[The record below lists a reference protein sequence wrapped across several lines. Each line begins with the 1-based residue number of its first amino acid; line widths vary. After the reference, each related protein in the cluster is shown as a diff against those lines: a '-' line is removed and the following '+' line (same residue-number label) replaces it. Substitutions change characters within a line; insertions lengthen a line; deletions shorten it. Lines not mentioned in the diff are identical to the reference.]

1 VVEDLKGRTV
11 RGGFAKLC
19 GQAAS
24 LVLRI
29 TGIMVLARLLDPQDF
44 GLVAMVT
51 AVTGV
56 YQLFTTAGLSSATV
70 QKDTI
75 TEEQISTL
83 FWINLLVGTILALLC
98 LGTAPVLVGFYH
110 EPRLFWPTVATGA
123 GFIVSAA
130 AVQHSALLQRQ
141 LRYTALTVIEIVCLL
156 MSFAAGIGM
165 ALGGLGYWAIVG
177 MALASSAVF
186 TISVWVTAG
195 WIPRMPRRA
204 AGVRSMLS
212 FGGTMA
218 LNGLVV
224 YVAYNLDK
232 ALLGR
237 FWGPDALGIYERAY
251 RLINIPTTELNSAIG
266 LVAFS
271 ALSRLQNDPVRLR
284 SYFLKGYS
292 LVMSMTLPSTIFCAV
307 FADDIILVVLGP
319 NWRDAAIIFR
329 LLTPT
334 ILIFGIINPIAWLLY
349 SIGLQVRSLKIA
361 LVIAPLV
368 ISAYILGLPHGPSG
382 VAFAF
387 SAAMTLW
394 VLPHIAWCLHGTM
407 ISPWDLFLAAGRPFL
422 AGIVAAGLAFAAQF
436 FFSQLEMPLLR
447 LVLGGG
453 IMLGAYSWMLLFVMG
468 QKKFY
473 FDLFK
478 ELKSFSNAT

>member
-1 VVEDLKGRTV
+1 
-11 RGGFAKLC
+11 
-19 GQAAS
+19 
-24 LVLRI
+24 
-29 TGIMVLARLLDPQDF
+29 
-44 GLVAMVT
+44 
-51 AVTGV
+51 
-56 YQLFTTAGLSSATV
+56 
-70 QKDTI
+70 
-75 TEEQISTL
+75 
-83 FWINLLVGTILALLC
+83 
-98 LGTAPVLVGFYH
+98 
-110 EPRLFWPTVATGA
+110 
-123 GFIVSAA
+123 
-130 AVQHSALLQRQ
+130 
-141 LRYTALTVIEIVCLL
+141 
-156 MSFAAGIGM
+156 
-165 ALGGLGYWAIVG
+165 

-186 TISVWVTAG
+186 TISVWVTAW

-237 FWGPDALGIYERAY
+237 FWGADALGIYDRAY

-271 ALSRLQNDPVRLR
+271 ALSRLQNDPIRLR

-319 NWRDAAIIFR
+319 NWKDAAIIFR

-349 SIGLQVRSLKIA
+349 SIGLQMRSLKIA
-361 LVIAPLV
+361 LVLAPLV

-394 VLPHIAWCLHGTM
+394 VLPHIVWCLHGTM

-422 AGIVAAGLAFAAQF
+422 AGIVAAALTFGAQTY
-436 FFSQLEMPLLR
+436 FSQLEAPLLR
-447 LVLGGG
+447 LILGGG
-453 IMLGAYSWMLLFVMG
+453 IMLGSYSWILLFIMG
-468 QKKFY
+468 QKTFY

-478 ELKSFSNAT
+478 TLKSLPHST